1 MSPVSVPAYNNIA
14 HNYGLIETLVI
25 ILYNAWVENSFK
37 KNTHWGIFSSCIS
50 KALKPLKTG
59 TNSTI
64 FDYIYTQYEITM
76 GQN

>member
-1 MSPVSVPAYNNIA
+1 MPE
-14 HNYGLIETLVI
+14 LK
-25 ILYNAWVENSFK
+25 ILSK

-50 KALKPLKTG
+50 KTLKPLKTVS
-59 TNSTI
+59 NSTI